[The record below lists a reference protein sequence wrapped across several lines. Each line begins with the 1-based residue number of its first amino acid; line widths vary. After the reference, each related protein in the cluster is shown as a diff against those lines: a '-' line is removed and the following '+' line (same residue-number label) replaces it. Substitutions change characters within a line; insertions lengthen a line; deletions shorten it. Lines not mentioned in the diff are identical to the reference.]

1 MLQYF
6 KNWQFASNN
15 SLFNVN
21 STFFVLSDLDG
32 ESKDDDRCFLDG
44 RRSGKCLY
52 LTSFSKQLFI
62 NLMKKS
68 IRLVKGRLCPQY

>member
-1 MLQYF
+1 MLVLCKLLYKMLQYF

-32 ESKDDDRCFLDG
+32 ESKDDDRCFLDD

-52 LTSFSKQLFI
+52 LINKELF
-62 NLMKKS
+62 
-68 IRLVKGRLCPQY
+68 